1 MLSRDA
7 SQSKFEL
14 AQPRK
19 LSINSVALLNQNHAE
34 FEYGKENPKKKR
46 EEIKIIRKSQLV

>member
-34 FEYGKENPKKKR
+34 FEYEKENPRKR
-46 EEIKIIRKSQLV
+46 EQKKIIRK

>member
-34 FEYGKENPKKKR
+34 FEYGKENPKKNEK
-46 EEIKIIRKSQLV
+46 K